1 MIPFKRKFTMAEAS
15 LIMRVFLDFDAFS
28 TFEVYQF
35 WCFDESSRCDK
46 KSLLAII
53 RFLIRP

>member
-15 LIMRVFLDFDAFS
+15 LVIRVFLDFDAFS
-28 TFEVYQF
+28 AFAGYQF
-35 WCFDESSRCDK
+35 WRFDESSRCDK